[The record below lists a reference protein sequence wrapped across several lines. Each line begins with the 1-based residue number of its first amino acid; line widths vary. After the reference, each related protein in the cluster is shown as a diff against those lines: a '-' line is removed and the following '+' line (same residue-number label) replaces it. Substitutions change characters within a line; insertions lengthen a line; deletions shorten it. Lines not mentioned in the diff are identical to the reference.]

1 MKRFT
6 ATKHLSTASA
16 AAVALVL
23 LGAAGTV
30 PAFAQSRDHT
40 GSMLPFYYDS
50 TGEQITGAWGPP
62 AAPSIGSH
70 SPLYLKVETFHHRH
84 PGAGQGRH

>member
-6 ATKHLSTASA
+6 ATKHLSTAFA
-16 AAVALVL
+16 AAAALVL

-50 TGEQITGAWGPP
+50 TGAQITGAWGPP
-62 AAPSIGSH
+62 TAPSVGSR
-70 SPLYLKVETFHHRH
+70 SPLYLKVEALHPRHH
-84 PGAGQGRH
+84 GAGQDRH

>member
-6 ATKHLSTASA
+6 VTKHLPTAFA
-16 AAVALVL
+16 AALALVL
-23 LGAAGTV
+23 LGAAGTA

-62 AAPSIGSH
+62 AAPSIGSR
-70 SPLYLKVETFHHRH
+70 SPLYLKVETLHHRLH
-84 PGAGQGRH
+84 GAGQDRH